1 MNQMWR
7 AEYSHLNQ
15 SSWSLRSRTRMSRW
29 AWEGLWKVSALT
41 FLDPEPVMGKVS
53 SLVEVVVMEIQCW
66 YLCFTFTCLAV
77 CHSWMDS
84 SQSHKKANHPQA
96 LSDPCL
102 LDFFAEGQDVW
113 LRPLQGDEGQE
124 NGKCGKNTKCLKY
137 VSQVSKQSG
146 FRLFLRFKHWN
157 PQLWYFLPVKH
168 ALWGCTVTI
177 YTHG

>member
-1 MNQMWR
+1 MKSQIQNKDV
-7 AEYSHLNQ
+7 SV
-15 SSWSLRSRTRMSRW
+15 SLRRVVESICPYFLRPRSLWWERFR
-29 AWEGLWKVSALT
+29 AWWKLLWWRFSVGTCVLLSPVWPSATAEWILVSHT
-41 FLDPEPVMGKVS
+41 
-53 SLVEVVVMEIQCW
+53 
-66 YLCFTFTCLAV
+66 
-77 CHSWMDS
+77 
-84 SQSHKKANHPQA
+84 KKANHPQA